1 MATYSS
7 VLVWE
12 ILWTEEPGGLQS
24 MEQQRVGQQTFIPIL
39 HTHTHTHTT
48 HYASHYHSTD
58 AVLHTVQSI
67 DRVLLILEVALASC
81 QGPGAVT
88 WCLLLSAKK
97 PGSAKCLVSPDLDSL
112 SCHSPAVR
120 QSPGVPYSGVGLP
133 CRLGVRCSVP
143 ECAKGFSAQAL
154 RPEPQILALQPWPNP
169 VTCLSV
175 SSNPF

>member
-1 MATYSS
+1 MDRGALWAIVHGVAKSWTTNIYSD
-7 VLVWE
+7 L
-12 ILWTEEPGGLQS
+12 
-24 MEQQRVGQQTFIPIL
+24 
-39 HTHTHTHTT
+39 THTHTHTT

-120 QSPGVPYSGVGLP
+120 
-133 CRLGVRCSVP
+133 
-143 ECAKGFSAQAL
+143 
-154 RPEPQILALQPWPNP
+154 
-169 VTCLSV
+169 
-175 SSNPF
+175 